1 MKNKLPDININ
12 QKYIKLNIK
21 STINPDEA
29 KLNKINSLFNNN
41 YRKIFIKPEKNKD
54 KFKFSRYT
62 NMKIINLTSLVNQHP
77 KNLRYPQFL
86 MPKKN
91 LNKSSNSIIKR
102 KTFYKFIPNNSSA
115 KFLSTNSKLNRL
127 SKAPEEIGEL
137 EKFEYYDKIER
148 TKSYQNFLKKEKEVI
163 PKDSV
168 DNSFMEDSNEDEKN
182 KDNKRVFLN
191 LMNTRKSVYDL
202 LYLFNPKNMVK
213 LRPKFN
219 NKEQF
224 EKYIIEKFVKE
235 KRQHLEDRKVLNKN
249 VRNIFIILDG
259 DIIINE
265 NYIKGFFIELP
276 HLNQIESL
284 NKRQRK
290 LMLNNIIKKSEKN
303 FNTNKP
309 LINIFSPDKQFISD
323 VSEIKENFDYLYVS
337 TSIICLG
344 TSIITTRNLMEIYDN
359 DFRNELKENIEKMK
373 DMEKEREELLF
384 KKQLKQKA
392 KYKVKKVIK
401 GIRPKYERYKPHYSF
416 ADGENN
422 LENADYIIYSDDE
435 GRKKSKEKKILK
447 YCYRKNDFFLY
458 LNENDLN
465 KRTLELK
472 KNLKFTET
480 YNLKKNYK
488 KFDPSFETLLKRYK
502 SEIFQQMKINPKIFK
517 VDPIDSKINSHNIE
531 FPEDKLNNLY
541 ISRRDQ
547 KKIKFRQFHDQYLKK
562 NAKNN
567 KALYDPF
574 YYNMHRNIN
583 KYYNPFVL
591 YNIPKLL
598 SEFKNFTRKR
608 LYELYSKY
616 KDLITMSYSKNKS
629 KFILQNGVDFETFW
643 QCIENFATEKKE
655 FATKIYNQINRR
667 EICFLSLE
675 DFLTGMYYMQ
685 NSDLTKKLDIFLK
698 MLDKTG
704 KGSISFNEAVTIC
717 KESIQRNFGEKGDGG
732 KNENYALNQMS
743 EFFASFVFQLIGV
756 DKRNNLNLEE
766 LRNAVISKESELN
779 EFEYLEMFC
788 GANI

>member
-359 DFRNELKENIEKMK
+359 DFRNELKENI
-373 DMEKEREELLF
+373 
-384 KKQLKQKA
+384 
-392 KYKVKKVIK
+392 
-401 GIRPKYERYKPHYSF
+401 
-416 ADGENN
+416 
-422 LENADYIIYSDDE
+422 
-435 GRKKSKEKKILK
+435 
-447 YCYRKNDFFLY
+447 
-458 LNENDLN
+458 
-465 KRTLELK
+465 
-472 KNLKFTET
+472 
-480 YNLKKNYK
+480 
-488 KFDPSFETLLKRYK
+488 
-502 SEIFQQMKINPKIFK
+502 
-517 VDPIDSKINSHNIE
+517 
-531 FPEDKLNNLY
+531 
-541 ISRRDQ
+541 
-547 KKIKFRQFHDQYLKK
+547 
-562 NAKNN
+562 
-567 KALYDPF
+567 
-574 YYNMHRNIN
+574 
-583 KYYNPFVL
+583 
-591 YNIPKLL
+591 
-598 SEFKNFTRKR
+598 
-608 LYELYSKY
+608 
-616 KDLITMSYSKNKS
+616 
-629 KFILQNGVDFETFW
+629 
-643 QCIENFATEKKE
+643 
-655 FATKIYNQINRR
+655 
-667 EICFLSLE
+667 
-675 DFLTGMYYMQ
+675 
-685 NSDLTKKLDIFLK
+685 
-698 MLDKTG
+698 
-704 KGSISFNEAVTIC
+704 
-717 KESIQRNFGEKGDGG
+717 
-732 KNENYALNQMS
+732 
-743 EFFASFVFQLIGV
+743 
-756 DKRNNLNLEE
+756 
-766 LRNAVISKESELN
+766 
-779 EFEYLEMFC
+779 
-788 GANI
+788 